1 MSWLSGWRLGK
12 SRALDSRLLRLGRY
26 SDAYKTSEQ
35 LSAWDRSMGH
45 YANGA
50 YAKSFLHFLQYLR
63 DPVEQNIHWMQ
74 DRDGGLNFEL
84 LQGSRRINGWLGA
97 PFCEAVT
104 TIGVCTSMPDGLL
117 RELLEVNDQLQFC
130 YYGLEED
137 GRIILRWTSKAS
149 EADPYR
155 LFQALREL
163 AIQADKIDDLLV
175 TRYEEVE
182 PLYEPH
188 IQEYPAAENQVRIK
202 WLREKA
208 AQLLNWY
215 VEDRNLHDQYPGG
228 MAYAILSFLY
238 KIEFLL
244 CPQGQL
250 REEIE
255 TAHRAYF
262 LESAL
267 DARTRTQRLLATVE
281 RAVART
287 DEELQTEFYKVVTTF
302 GVVQPISYHRITT
315 QIQAELNQFDA
326 YDQGETRVYAPFI
339 TSFVIGYGLFNYALP
354 GLIRDLYSLYYYL
367 EEEKLLFRLGMPR
380 LLGGDSVSKDR
391 HVMIQ
396 TIRELQQFWSDR
408 IQVTGLR
415 PEHLDLSNPQF
426 LARTYMEMMLSAE
439 MLEK

>member
-1 MSWLSGWRLGK
+1 MSWLSSWRLGR
-12 SRALDSRLLRLGRY
+12 SQTLDSRLLRLGRY
-26 SDAYKTSEQ
+26 SDAYKSAEQ
-35 LSAWDRSMGH
+35 LKAWDRSMGH
-45 YANGA
+45 YANGD

-74 DRDGGLNFEL
+74 DRDGGLSFEL
-84 LQGSRRINGWLGA
+84 LQGSRRVSGWLGV

-104 TIGVCTSMPDGLL
+104 TIGICKTIPEGLM

-130 YYGLEED
+130 HYGLEQD
-137 GRIILRWTSKAS
+137 GRIILRWSSKAT
-149 EADPYR
+149 ETDPYR

-163 AIQADKIDDLLV
+163 SIQADKIDDLLV
-175 TRYEEVE
+175 TRYAEVE

-188 IQEYPAAENQVRIK
+188 IQEYPKAENQIRIK
-202 WLREKA
+202 WLRQKA
-208 AQLLNWY
+208 ADLLSWY
-215 VEDRNLHDQYPGG
+215 VRDRDLHDQYPGG
-228 MAYAILSFLY
+228 LAYALLAFLY

-255 TAHRAYF
+255 NAHRAYF

-267 DARTRTQRLLATVE
+267 DARTRMQRLLATIE

-287 DEELQTEFYKVVTTF
+287 DDELQTEFYKVVTTF
-302 GVVQPISYHRITT
+302 GMVQPISYHRISS

-326 YDQGETRVYAPFI
+326 YDQGNSSVYAPYI

-367 EEEKLLFRLGMPR
+367 EEEALLFELGMPGLR
-380 LLGGDSVSKDR
+380 SGHSAHKDR
-391 HVMIQ
+391 QILIQ
-396 TIRELQQFWSDR
+396 TIRDLQQFWSDR
-408 IQVTGLR
+408 IQVKGLR
-415 PEHLDLSNPQF
+415 PEHLDLSSGST
-426 LARTYMEMMLSAE
+426 LARTYLEIMISAE
-439 MLEK
+439 ILEK